1 MSRPYAVILHITEK
15 NCSKEQLDKLI
26 SLLKEENR
34 FSFLGSSFSSDK
46 THNGTTLYK
55 SLSGENAQIVFE
67 GVKAEIESMEIN
79 MMGNFNCQLTVA
91 ATDVVSDVIFIK

>member
-15 NCSKEQLDKLI
+15 NCSKEQLEKLI
-26 SLLKEENR
+26 SLMKEVNS
-34 FSFLGSSFSSDK
+34 FSLLGSSYSSDK
-46 THNGTTLYK
+46 THNGTTLFK
-55 SLSGENAQIVFE
+55 SVSGENAQVLFE
-67 GVKAEIESMEIN
+67 VVKAEIEATEIN